1 MNKEYAIIQDV
12 LAGKTDSFRWII
24 EQYQAG
30 VFNMIAGFIYDLW
43 IKHHQM
49 NPEVIDLTEATMASI
64 TQPKRTM
71 STRVCDSC
79 LSYLIKPNDL
89 LKGCM
94 LVFGAV
100 TGLLRMVFFVYYA
113 LFV

>member
-1 MNKEYAIIQDV
+1 MNTQH
-12 LAGKTDSFRWII
+12 
-24 EQYQAG
+24 
-30 VFNMIAGFIYDLW
+30 YDLW
-43 IKHHQM
+43 IENHQM

-64 TQPKRTM
+64 TETKRTLWA
-71 STRVCDSC
+71 RAFEPWPHI
-79 LSYLIKPNDL
+79 LIRPNDF

-94 LVFGAV
+94 LAFGAV